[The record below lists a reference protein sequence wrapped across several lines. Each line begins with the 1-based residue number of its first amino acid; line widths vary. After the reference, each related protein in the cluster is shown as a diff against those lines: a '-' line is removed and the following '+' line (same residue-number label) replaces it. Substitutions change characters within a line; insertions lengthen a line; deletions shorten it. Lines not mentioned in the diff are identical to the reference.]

1 MFWTTKKEKGAMR
14 RKCRYSETNHLFG
27 KSLGKLPFC
36 SSLRFSGVPWRGCC
50 TVGPMLKEWFLRHTA
65 WAIFT
70 LFVMGEKK
78 LSEGHPF
85 LPVWLF
91 FISLKSVNL
100 EESATLWEWVGCS
113 LIRAIRQEINTAV
126 GPTAAGKVLTA
137 GLTGSGNEIL
147 AVTWADTRKI
157 Y

>member
-27 KSLGKLPFC
+27 NSLGKLPFC
-36 SSLRFSGVPWRGCC
+36 SSLGFLVCRGGVAVLLAPRWKSGFWGTPPEPSLPCLSWG
-50 TVGPMLKEWFLRHTA
+50 
-65 WAIFT
+65 
-70 LFVMGEKK
+70 KK
-78 LSEGHPF
+78 KPSEGHPF